1 MTTTTP
7 GPRPDAAPTTATAPL
22 LEVENLDVTYGF
34 GRKAFTAVRDVSL
47 RIEVG
52 KTLGVVGESG
62 SGKSTV
68 GRAILGLAR
77 PSAGTIRFQGEDI
90 TKIGR
95 SARQRISSEL
105 QVVFQDPRSS
115 LNEAKKV
122 GDILSEPLI
131 ASRKLTRAQS
141 RDRAAELLEKVG
153 LGAQAMDR
161 FPGSFSG
168 GQRQRIA
175 IARALMPSPKL
186 VVCDEPVSALDLSVQ
201 AQIVNLFRQI
211 QRDTGVSYL
220 FIAHDLSIVRLLSD
234 DIAVMS
240 RGGIVEQGTAEQVYS
255 DPRELYT
262 KRLLAAEPYP
272 DPAVQRERRR
282 AWDAL
287 ATASRES
294 ATATAGKGV

>member
-1 MTTTTP
+1 MTADT
-7 GPRPDAAPTTATAPL
+7 PL
-22 LEVENLDVTYGF
+22 LEIDGLDVTYGH
-34 GRKAFTAVRDVSL
+34 GRKAFTAVRDVSM
-47 RIEVG
+47 RIETG

-77 PSAGTIRFQGEDI
+77 PSAGTIRFEGKDI
-90 TKIGR
+90 TTLSRKE
-95 SARQRISSEL
+95 RQAISSEL

-122 GDILSEPLI
+122 GEILSEPLI
-131 ASRKLTRAQS
+131 ANRKLNRVQS

-161 FPGSFSG
+161 YPGSFSG

-186 VVCDEPVSALDLSVQ
+186 VICDEPVSALDLSVQ

-211 QRDTGVSYL
+211 QRETGVSYL

-240 RGGIVEQGTAEQVYS
+240 KGGIVEQGTAEQVYES
-255 DPRELYT
+255 PTELYSQT
-262 KRLLAAEPYP
+262 LLAAEPYP
-272 DPAVQRERRR
+272 DPVIQRERRR
-282 AWDAL
+282 EWEAL
-287 ATASRES
+287 ATLRAS
-294 ATATAGKGV
+294 APAAAGKGV